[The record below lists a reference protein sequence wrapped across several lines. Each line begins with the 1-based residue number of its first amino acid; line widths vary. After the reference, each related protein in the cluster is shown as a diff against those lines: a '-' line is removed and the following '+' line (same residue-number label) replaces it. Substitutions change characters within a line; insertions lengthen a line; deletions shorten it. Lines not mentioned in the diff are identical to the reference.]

1 MGTDP
6 TSVAAVQLAP
16 EMGDVPGNRQRAL
29 DAVGAAAHAG
39 AQVVVLPELATTG
52 YCFRNADEARALAEP
67 LDGPT
72 IAALHESAAEHDVV
86 VAAGLAVLE
95 ADGTLRNSAVLV
107 DADGLR
113 TTYHKVHLWAREP
126 EFFTPGDAPPT
137 VVDTRHGRLGLLVC
151 YDLEFPEWVRRLA
164 LDGAELV
171 CAPVNW
177 PDPGRPA
184 GERPLEVV
192 TAQVAAAT
200 NRVFLAVADRVGEE
214 RGTSWVGGSVIAGP
228 EGYPLALSP
237 LDGRTAVL
245 LADCD
250 LAEARDKAVGPLND
264 RFVDRRPHLYGF
276 PGE

>member
-1 MGTDP
+1 MAADP
-6 TSVAAVQLAP
+6 TRVAVVQLAP
-16 EMGDVPGNRQRAL
+16 ELGDVVGNRRRAL
-29 DAVGAAAHAG
+29 EAVAAAAGAG
-39 AQVVVLPELATTG
+39 AQVVVLPELAVTG
-52 YCFRNADEARALAEP
+52 YCFRDADEARALAEP
-67 LDGPT
+67 LQGPSL
-72 IAALHESAAEHDVV
+72 AALHDAAVRHDVV

-95 ADGTLRNSAVLV
+95 DDGTLRNSAVLV

-113 TTYHKVHLWAREP
+113 TIYHKVHLWAREP

-137 VVDTRHGRLGLLVC
+137 VVETRHGRLGLLVC
-151 YDLEFPEWVRRLA
+151 YDLEFPEWTRRLA

-177 PDPGRPA
+177 PDVGRPA

-237 LDGRTAVL
+237 LDGGTAVL
-245 LADCD
+245 LADCS
-250 LAEARDKAVGPLND
+250 LAEAREKGVGPLND
-264 RFVDRRPHLYGF
+264 RFADRRPHLYGF